1 MSIKRVT
8 FFIASKG
15 GVGKSTTARAFI
27 DNARA
32 NSRAVSAWDLDG
44 QTGSLALVYPVGD
57 PFRGVATEDV
67 RDAKAPGAWLDA
79 LYSAADDVVLDVPG
93 GAVGDLMRTF
103 AGGARALIAEC
114 KEAGREVVVCSVI
127 GIKKD
132 SVASAQQAVEVFG
145 ADVHHVVV
153 KNGLWGEQGDFVIY
167 EGVGSDESRRYGR
180 TSEMVRSVGGE
191 TVYLPRLSPAADAMA
206 DDAGLSYA
214 AAAIGIE
221 TLGRR
226 HAANVRYWL
235 DEARDMFAGTW
246 LDVTGAVPTK
256 GRRERVAAA

>member
-1 MSIKRVT
+1 MSFKRVT
-8 FFIASKG
+8 FFVASKG

-27 DNARA
+27 DNTRA
-32 NSRAVSAWDLDG
+32 AGRTVSAWDLDG

-57 PFRGVATEDV
+57 PVHGVAIEDV
-67 RDAKAPGAWLDA
+67 RDPKAPGAWLDA
-79 LYSAADDVVLDVPG
+79 LHGSADEVVLDVPG

-103 AGGARALIAEC
+103 SGGAKALVAEC
-114 KEAGREVVVCSVI
+114 KASGREVVVCSVI

-145 ADVHHVVV
+145 RDVHHVIV
-153 KNGLWGEQGDFVIY
+153 KNGLWGDVADFVIY
-167 EGVGSDESRRYGR
+167 EGIGEGEARKYGR
-180 TSEMVRSVGGE
+180 TSDMVRAVGGE
-191 TVYLPRLSPAADAMA
+191 TVYLPHLSAAADAMA

-214 AAAIGIE
+214 KAAESIE

-235 DEARDMFAGTW
+235 DEARDTFAGTW
-246 LDVTGAVPTK
+246 LDVAGALPAK
-256 GRRERVAAA
+256 AKRERVVAA